1 MFRCLCEYRMR
12 FYNIMLFAVLFS
24 IAQKVKWV
32 NQTDFNQSKSLSY
45 WSYQAMQTSDRMVN
59 KSQRRESKTTSIGM
73 LLMLPTSQ
81 QNTSEGDNSYEHKAH
96 NILSRDEFMICVT
109 VEVLY
114 WQNLEF
120 PWKHLWFCIL
130 IERQGKLVANQTI
143 SLPRGVGPTTL
154 LQQILLNS

>member
-59 KSQRRESKTTSIGM
+59 KSQRRESETTSIGM

-81 QNTSEGDNSYEHKAH
+81 QNTSEGDNSYEHKAYLH
-96 NILSRDEFMICVT
+96 
-109 VEVLY
+109 
-114 WQNLEF
+114 
-120 PWKHLWFCIL
+120 
-130 IERQGKLVANQTI
+130 
-143 SLPRGVGPTTL
+143 TT
-154 LQQILLNS
+154 S